1 MTGLRSTFP
10 TRLRPRRGGSWFV
23 SFAVCS
29 FLLFGL
35 ATCSRPRQD
44 QAPPAIETSEDLFDA
59 LTSAGAEVRASPA
72 GAEPTLRVPALP
84 LMVGGEEVLVY
95 EYATPEDRQAVSASI
110 SLDAATID
118 GTAVEWP
125 VTPTVWVSGRLIV
138 VYPGQDGG
146 TILLLDGLLG
156 DPILVQSPVVDEP
169 YPPAVAAAIEA
180 LSQRLGS
187 DPTSI
192 QVTGFEPVE
201 WPDACL
207 GLPEE
212 GEQCA
217 QAVTPGW
224 RIRLTAGDRAYE
236 AHTDLLGLRVRLK

>member
-1 MTGLRSTFP
+1 MTGLQSRNP
-10 TRLRPRRGGSWFV
+10 TRLRPRRGGSWLV

-35 ATCSRPRQD
+35 AACSRPRED
-44 QAPPAIETSEDLFDA
+44 QAPPAIETSEDLFGA

-72 GAEPTLRVPALP
+72 GAEPTLRVPALT
-84 LMVGGEEVLVY
+84 LMVGGEEILVY
-95 EYATPEDRQAVSASI
+95 EYATLEDRQAVSASI
-110 SLDAATID
+110 SPDAATID

-156 DPILVQSPVVDEP
+156 DPILAQSPVVDEP

-180 LSQRLGS
+180 LSQSLGS

-207 GLPEE
+207 GLPEA
-212 GEQCA
+212 GELCA

-224 RIRLTAGDRAYE
+224 QIRLTAGTRTYE
-236 AHTDLLGLRVRLK
+236 ARTDLLGQKVRLK